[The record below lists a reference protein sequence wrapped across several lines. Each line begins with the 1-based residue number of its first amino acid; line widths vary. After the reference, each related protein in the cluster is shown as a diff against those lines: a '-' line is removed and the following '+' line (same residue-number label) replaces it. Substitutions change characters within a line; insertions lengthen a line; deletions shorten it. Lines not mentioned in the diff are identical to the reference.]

1 MCDEK
6 KFFLGI
12 FVDLSKAFDT
22 VDHGILIKKSEKYGM
37 YSKNLLWFKS
47 YLSNRKHNI
56 EKKNISASRN
66 LQLFCN

>member
-47 YLSNRKHNI
+47 YLSNRK
-56 EKKNISASRN
+56 
-66 LQLFCN
+66 QY